1 MKSLLSMLLATA
13 LLAAATAQAAGPE
26 AIVVIA
32 NPSAAPLTKEQI
44 ADLFLG
50 KSRGMNLL
58 DQPNSTPVKAT
69 FYQRVSG
76 HDLSQVKATWARLI
90 FTGKAQAPKE
100 VADAAAVKKAVAAD
114 PKAIGY
120 ILKSEVDPSV
130 KVILLLESP

>member
-1 MKSLLSMLLATA
+1 VKPFIPLLLGAA
-13 LLAAATAQAAGPE
+13 LLTGGAAQAADPE
-26 AIVVIA
+26 VIVVIE
-32 NPSAAPLTKEQI
+32 NPSAPPLTKEQV

-50 KSRGMNLL
+50 KNQGMKLL
-58 DQPNSTPVKAT
+58 DQPNSAPVKAI

-100 VADAAAVKKAVAAD
+100 VSDAAAVKKAVASD

-120 ILKSEVDPSV
+120 IEKSELDPSV
-130 KVILLLESP
+130 KVALALN